1 MKARTPKPKAE
12 QPKKKR
18 GAPLGNKNGKGGA
31 REGAGRPKG
40 TFKLEADAETLTLV
54 EMLGK
59 IQATNKEAGAK
70 LGVTEETFVEFLR
83 RESKAAEAFEFAK
96 EVGKA
101 SLRSAQFKAALA
113 GNATMLIW
121 MGKQL
126 LGQRDKLDHEVT
138 GKDGGPI
145 QTITTE
151 MSAKEAA
158 ELYRQSLEQD

>member
-1 MKARTPKPKAE
+1 MNACWNLLFQFCTEPIVYGPIKNTAFCRTPVI
-12 QPKKKR
+12 
-18 GAPLGNKNGKGGA
+18 
-31 REGAGRPKG
+31 
-40 TFKLEADAETLTLV
+40 T
-54 EMLGK
+54 
-59 IQATNKEAGAK
+59 
-70 LGVTEETFVEFLR
+70 
-83 RESKAAEAFEFAK
+83 FAK

>member
-1 MKARTPKPKAE
+1 VLQPDEETLKTLHGLGQIQSTNAE
-12 QPKKKR
+12 
-18 GAPLGNKNGKGGA
+18 AAAVLGVA
-31 REGAGRPKG
+31 RETFEQFLGRHEKASEAFDRGKEKG
-40 TFKLEADAETLTLV
+40 KSS
-54 EMLGK
+54 
-59 IQATNKEAGAK
+59 
-70 LGVTEETFVEFLR
+70 LR
-83 RESKAAEAFEFAK
+83 R
-96 EVGKA
+96 
-101 SLRSAQFKAALA
+101 AQFKSAID

-126 LGQRDKLDHEVT
+126 LGQRDKLDHEVS